1 MASLTLGLKLGEAGG
16 ACEHQHRT
24 GAQRGQRNMGLGQL
38 TQALHL
44 SFLVYD
50 REMEQH
56 HS

>member
-38 TQALHL
+38 TQALRL
-44 SFLVYD
+44 GFLVYD